1 MKGKFCF
8 ERRFTMKTNR
18 IRTLVMAA
26 LGLLAAAALVGTA
39 TAQSSTTACNGT
51 FTLPNAVR
59 WNGAVLPA
67 GDYSFV
73 LESASLPAKLLLRGP
88 DGAKFLFS
96 PGQSR
101 RKDGERSFM
110 AIERRQGS
118 GYVRELYLA
127 PIGVHFFYPVPKVPK
142 DELLAQ
148 QTPTTEHVLVSIAGN

>member
-1 MKGKFCF
+1 
-8 ERRFTMKTNR
+8 MKTNR

-26 LGLLAAAALVGTA
+26 LGLLAAAALVSTA
-39 TAQSSTTACNGT
+39 VAQSTAACKGS

-67 GDYSFV
+67 GEYSFV

-88 DGAKFLFS
+88 DGAHFLFS

-101 RKDGERSFM
+101 QKDGEQSFM
-110 AIERRQGS
+110 AIERRKGS

-127 PIGVHFFYPVPKVPK
+127 PIGVHFFYPVPKMPK
-142 DELLAQ
+142 QELLAQ
-148 QTPTTEHVLVSIAGN
+148 QTPTTERVLISVAGN